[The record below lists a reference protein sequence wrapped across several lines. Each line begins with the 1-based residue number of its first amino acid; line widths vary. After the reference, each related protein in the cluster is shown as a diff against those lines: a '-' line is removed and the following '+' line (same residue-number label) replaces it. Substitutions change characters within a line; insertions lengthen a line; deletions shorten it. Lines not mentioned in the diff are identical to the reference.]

1 MGKFFDALKK
11 SEKSGT
17 LDSSAKPSP
26 EKIVDNRGER
36 IDALRLETKR
46 LEPAVS
52 ARHSFSDRMDPR
64 LVCALESSSPAAECF
79 RVLRSKLILGSLG
92 KVRNTIMVTGSLPQD
107 GKSLVAANLAV
118 CIAKGINEYVMLVDC
133 DLRFP
138 SLQDI
143 FGLEAKHG
151 LREYLEEGTSIAP
164 YLLKTPVQK
173 LTLLPAGEPIASPS
187 ELLGSKKMRQLVEEL
202 KSRYQD
208 RYIIF
213 DTPPS
218 QFLAD
223 NAFLSHMVDDVLLVV
238 RSGKTSKDAVLQ
250 TIESIGR
257 EKISGLIFNASDEPL
272 KDYRYYHKY
281 YQKGK

>member
-1 MGKFFDALKK
+1 
-11 SEKSGT
+11 
-17 LDSSAKPSP
+17 
-26 EKIVDNRGER
+26 
-36 IDALRLETKR
+36 
-46 LEPAVS
+46 
-52 ARHSFSDRMDPR
+52 
-64 LVCALESSSPAAECF
+64 
-79 RVLRSKLILGSLG
+79 
-92 KVRNTIMVTGSLPQD
+92 MVTGSLPQD

-173 LTLLPAGEPIASPS
+173 LTL
-187 ELLGSKKMRQLVEEL
+187 LLGSKKMRQLVEEL

-272 KDYRYYHKY
+272 KDYRYYYKY